1 MPTVAA
7 ALSIYGLTARLRQ
20 RVFCGMAGS
29 LCSTLPE
36 PVGIG
41 VSGQQVE
48 RITSYERTHS
58 PCCGCRS
65 RPRLRRRATQGSAG
79 SRPRRY
85 RARHAPASPP
95 PPVGPAGYTVRHH
108 VSSLIRRTC
117 SHSGSS
123 TSLEA
128 KVVRNPP
135 TGWGMGKPGFPIP
148 LLEGCAPT
156 RGDTRFLH
164 TPPPRASFHVGISR
178 LSLGCG
184 KQSSIL
190 RGGSGTSTAAFSSI
204 HRGPCCRGLPAMDPD
219 RVA

>member
-1 MPTVAA
+1 MDVVRSFRYTTLYKITTHADRGGGAVHIWSDSQIATTRFLRDGRL
-7 ALSIYGLTARLRQ
+7 ALFHSPRTCRD
-20 RVFCGMAGS
+20 
-29 LCSTLPE
+29 
-36 PVGIG
+36 G

-95 PPVGPAGYTVRHH
+95 PPVGPTGYTVRHH
-108 VSSLIRRTC
+108 VSSLTRRTC

-123 TSLEA
+123 TSLE
-128 KVVRNPP
+128 VRVFRNPP

-148 LLEGCAPT
+148 LLEGCAP
-156 RGDTRFLH
+156 H
-164 TPPPRASFHVGISR
+164 TWGHQVSSHTSSEGFFPRWH
-178 LSLGCG
+178 
-184 KQSSIL
+184 
-190 RGGSGTSTAAFSSI
+190 
-204 HRGPCCRGLPAMDPD
+204 
-219 RVA
+219 